1 MYTAVAMTEHTKTMM
16 FRAMAAMVAVE
27 ADSMVVSANSAQAKV
42 TAPLSAMASVVAAP
56 ASVIAAPALA
66 SAPTATALVHTVA
79 SDKVTMFQEESL
91 MMADAATSVV
101 LAVLLSA
108 EASEDTVL
116 MDVDMTPSMTT
127 VKLVA
132 STPTVSSLLSNAM
145 SVILKTLVVQE
156 VSQAFTVTKLISL
169 RDQDLADL
177 RAVEAFTTVSVD
189 SVMSVPTRTSVVSMV
204 SAISNPSVVLT
215 TEVVTVPVT
224 VSANRELFLALE
236 VTTFSIEEA
245 TKSDLV
251 SPIADQTDAFKASV

>member
-1 MYTAVAMTEHTKTMM
+1 MFTAVAMTVHTMTMM
-16 FRAMAAMVAVE
+16 FRAMAAMARVE
-27 ADSMVVSANSAQAKV
+27 ADSMVVSANSAQVKV
-42 TAPLSAMASVVAAP
+42 TVPLSVMVSVVAAP

-66 SAPTATALVHTVA
+66 SALTATVLVHTVA

-91 MMADAATSVV
+91 MMADAVTSVV
-101 LAVLLSA
+101 LAVPLSA

-145 SVILKTLVVQE
+145 SVILATLVVLE
-156 VSQAFTVTKLISL
+156 VSQAFTVTKLIFL
-169 RDQDLADL
+169 RDLDLADS
-177 RAVEAFTTVSVD
+177 RAVEASTTVSVD

-224 VSANRELFLALE
+224 DSTDRELFLTLE
-236 VTTFSIEEA
+236 VATSSIGEA
-245 TKSDLV
+245 TKLDLV

>member
-1 MYTAVAMTEHTKTMM
+1 MYTAVAMTVHTMTMM
-16 FRAMAAMVAVE
+16 FRAMAAMARVE
-27 ADSMVVSANSAQAKV
+27 EDSMVVSANSAQVKV
-42 TAPLSAMASVVAAP
+42 TAPLSAMVSVVAAP

-66 SAPTATALVHTVA
+66 SVPTATVLVHTVA

-91 MMADAATSVV
+91 MMADAVTSVV
-101 LAVLLSA
+101 LAVPLSA

-145 SVILKTLVVQE
+145 SVILATLVVLE
-156 VSQAFTVTKLISL
+156 VSQAFTVTKLIFL
-169 RDQDLADL
+169 RDQDLADS

-215 TEVVTVPVT
+215 TEVVTVLVT
-224 VSANRELFLALE
+224 VSTDRELFLTLE
-236 VTTFSIEEA
+236 VATSSIGEA
-245 TKSDLV
+245 TKLDLV